1 MADDSGASDVDHSAA
16 SPSSS
21 DGVLVGSTSDSR
33 VVVLRREIFERAV
46 RAIAA
51 DRLIREAIVA
61 ADVIRILD
69 EVEQRRD
76 EDDDPSL
83 VDSDP
88 HQE

>member
-1 MADDSGASDVDHSAA
+1 MSDDSGASDVDHSAA

-21 DGVLVGSTSDSR
+21 DGALVGSTSDSR
-33 VVVLRREIFERAV
+33 VVLRREIFERAV